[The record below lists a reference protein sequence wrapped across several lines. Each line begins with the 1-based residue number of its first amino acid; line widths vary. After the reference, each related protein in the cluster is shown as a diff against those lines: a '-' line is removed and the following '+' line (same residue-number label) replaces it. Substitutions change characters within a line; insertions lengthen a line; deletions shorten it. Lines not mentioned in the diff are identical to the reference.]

1 MPKQNWRKV
10 MVIGSGP
17 IIIGQAAEFD
27 YAGTQACRALREEG
41 IQTLLVNS
49 NPATIMTDREIAD
62 KIYIEPLT
70 PEFLERIIEKERP
83 DGLLATMGG
92 QTGLNLAFQ
101 LAQAGV
107 LERCGVTLLGTSLT
121 SISQA
126 EDREH
131 FRSLMQEINEPVPA
145 STIVSR
151 VEEALAFAQEIAYPV
166 IIRPAFTLGGTG
178 GGIAHNEQELKLI
191 AQSGLQAS
199 MIGQILVEKS
209 VAGWKEIEFEVLRD
223 GSGNSIAVC
232 HMENMDPVGIHTG
245 DSIVVAPC
253 QTLTQKEI
261 QTLRTSALKI
271 VEALRIEGGCNVQF
285 ALHPERLEYVVIEV
299 NPRLSRSSALA
310 SKATGYPIAKIATKI
325 AIGYTLPELSN
336 AVTGKTSACFEPALD
351 YVVVKMPRWP
361 FDKFSD
367 ADRTIGTQMKATGEV
382 MGLGRNLET
391 ALLKAVRSLE
401 AKAFGLLNPDLE
413 DLSNQEIE
421 LKCRKPE
428 DNQLFVM
435 AEAFRRGWTIEKI
448 NSLNQW
454 NPYYLQII
462 ENIVLL
468 AAELKAKPWDVLVLK
483 KAKRMGYADVEVARL
498 WGTTEQEVYD
508 FRQKNGLRAVFK
520 MVDTCAGEF
529 EASTPYFYSSY
540 DEEDEGE
547 VSSRRKVVV
556 LGSGPIRIGQGIE
569 FDYCTV
575 HAVKA
580 LRGAGVESIIINNNP
595 ETVSTDFDTADRLYF
610 EPLTLEDVCA
620 VLEKEKP
627 EGVIV
632 QFGGQTAIGLCKGL
646 KARGYNILGT
656 SVEDTD
662 RAEERGLF
670 DEVLQ
675 AIGAKRPRGG
685 CVSALSEAEK
695 LAAEIGYPLIVR
707 PSYVL
712 GGRAMQIVYDLP
724 QLREVL
730 TKALL
735 EFPGQQIWLDQY
747 LLGKEVEVDAIS
759 DGDRVCI
766 PGIMEHLERA
776 GIHSGDSIAVYPPQ
790 SILKKKQ
797 AEIVDLTVAI
807 ARSLNIKGLLNIQ
820 YVIYQDE
827 VYVLEVNP
835 RSSRTVPFLSK
846 VTGVPIVDLATRVIL
861 GQTLAS
867 QGINNGLWL
876 VGDKVAVKAPVFS
889 FSKLLL
895 VEPSLGPEMKST
907 GEVMGIDYQYQ
918 KALYKALLAVG
929 LRMSVHGTLLATLAD
944 RDKEEGLKLVER
956 FYKLGFRIIA
966 TKGTAQRIRQAGIEV
981 TTVEKL
987 HAGSEEIPEKIRQ
1000 GQVQCVLNT
1009 TTHGRKIASDG
1020 FAIRRS
1026 AVEQGIPCFTS
1037 LDTAEA
1043 WLKVLELNSPSLV
1056 AI

>member
-1 MPKQNWRKV
+1 MPKGNWQKV

-41 IQTLLVNS
+41 IETVLVNS
-49 NPATIMTDREIAD
+49 NPATIMTDRESAD

-83 DGLLATMGG
+83 DGLLPTMGG

-101 LAQAGV
+101 LSKAGV
-107 LERCGVTLLGTSLT
+107 LDRCGVTLLGTPLR

-126 EDREH
+126 EDREE
-131 FRSLMQEINEPVPA
+131 FRRLMRAINEPVPE
-145 STIVSR
+145 STIVDK
-151 VEEALAFAQEIAYPV
+151 VEAALAFAETTGYPV

-178 GGIAHNEQELKLI
+178 GGIAHDAEELKQI

-199 MIGQILVEKS
+199 MIGQILVERS

-223 GSGNSIAVC
+223 GAGNSITVC
-232 HMENMDPVGIHTG
+232 HMENMNPVGIHTG

-253 QTLTQKEI
+253 QTLTDQEV
-261 QTLRTSALKI
+261 QCLRSSALKI
-271 VEALRIEGGCNVQF
+271 VAALGIEGGCNVQF
-285 ALHPERLEYVVIEV
+285 ALHPARLEYVVIEV

-310 SKATGYPIAKIATKI
+310 SKATGYPIAKVAAKI
-325 AIGYTLPELSN
+325 AVGYNLSELTN
-336 AVTGKTSACFEPALD
+336 AITGQTTACFEPALD
-351 YVVVKMPRWP
+351 YVVVKIPRWP

-367 ADRTIGTQMKATGEV
+367 ADRSIGTQMKATGEV

-401 AKAFGLLNPDLE
+401 TKVFGLFDPLLAE
-413 DLSNQEIE
+413 LSDEEIE
-421 LKCRKPE
+421 DQCRRPE
-428 DNQLFVM
+428 DDHLFVI
-435 AEAFRRGWTIEKI
+435 AEAFRRGWSVKQIAG
-448 NSLNQW
+448 LNQW
-454 NPYYLQII
+454 QPFFLQKIKG
-462 ENIVLL
+462 IVTF
-468 AAELKAKPWDVLVLK
+468 AEQLKANPFHLPTLTR
-483 KAKRMGYADVEVARL
+483 AKRMGFADREVARL
-498 WGTTEQEVYD
+498 WQTTEQEVYA
-508 FRQKNGLRAVFK
+508 FRMNHGLRPVFK

-529 EASTPYFYSSY
+529 EATTPYFYSSY
-540 DEEDEGE
+540 DEEDEGA
-547 VSSRRKVVV
+547 VSTRRKVVV

-569 FDYCTV
+569 FDYCSV

-580 LRGAGVESIIINNNP
+580 LRRAGVESIIINNNP

-620 VLEKEKP
+620 VLDKEQP

-646 KARGYNILGT
+646 AERGYKILGT
-656 SVEDTD
+656 SVEDID
-662 RAEERGLF
+662 RAEERHLF
-670 DEVLQ
+670 DRVLQ
-675 AIGAKRPRGG
+675 EIGARRPRGG
-685 CVSALSEAEK
+685 CVATLEEGEK
-695 LAAEIGYPLIVR
+695 LAAELGYPLIVR

-712 GGRAMQIVYDLP
+712 GGRAMEIVYDQP
-724 QLREVL
+724 QLRTVL
-730 TKALL
+730 THALQ
-735 EFPGQQIWLDQY
+735 EFADQQIWIDQY
-747 LLGKEVEVDAIS
+747 LLGKEVEVDAIA
-759 DGDRVCI
+759 DGDRVCL

-790 SILKKKQ
+790 KITAEQQ
-797 AEIVDLTVAI
+797 AVITELTAAI
-807 ARSLNIKGLLNIQ
+807 ARSLRIKGLLNIQ

-846 VTGVPIVDLATRVIL
+846 VTGIPLVELATRVIMGESL
-861 GQTLAS
+861 SGM
-867 QGINNGLWL
+867 GISHGLQPA
-876 VGDKVAVKAPVFS
+876 GDKVAVKVPVFS
-889 FSKLLL
+889 FSKLHR

-907 GEVMGIDYQYQ
+907 GEVMGVDYQYQ
-918 KALYKALLAVG
+918 KALYKALLAAG
-929 LRMSVHGTLLATLAD
+929 FQMSVHGTLLATLAD
-944 RDKEEGLKLVER
+944 RDKAEGVELVKR
-956 FYKLGFRIIA
+956 FNKLGFRIIA
-966 TKGTAQRIRQAGIEV
+966 TAGTAKVLRQAGLEV
-981 TTVEKL
+981 TTVAKL
-987 HAGSEEIPEKIRQ
+987 HTGSTEIRDRIRS

-1009 TTHGRKIASDG
+1009 TTHGRKTASDG
-1020 FAIRRS
+1020 FAIRRA

-1043 WLKVLELNSPSLV
+1043 LLQVLEVNVPSL
-1056 AI
+1056 ITL

>member
-1 MPKQNWRKV
+1 
-10 MVIGSGP
+10 MV
-17 IIIGQAAEFD
+17 
-27 YAGTQACRALREEG
+27 
-41 IQTLLVNS
+41 
-49 NPATIMTDREIAD
+49 
-62 KIYIEPLT
+62 KI
-70 PEFLERIIEKERP
+70 
-83 DGLLATMGG
+83 
-92 QTGLNLAFQ
+92 
-101 LAQAGV
+101 
-107 LERCGVTLLGTSLT
+107 
-121 SISQA
+121 
-126 EDREH
+126 
-131 FRSLMQEINEPVPA
+131 
-145 STIVSR
+145 
-151 VEEALAFAQEIAYPV
+151 
-166 IIRPAFTLGGTG
+166 
-178 GGIAHNEQELKLI
+178 
-191 AQSGLQAS
+191 
-199 MIGQILVEKS
+199 
-209 VAGWKEIEFEVLRD
+209 
-223 GSGNSIAVC
+223 
-232 HMENMDPVGIHTG
+232 
-245 DSIVVAPC
+245 
-253 QTLTQKEI
+253 
-261 QTLRTSALKI
+261 
-271 VEALRIEGGCNVQF
+271 
-285 ALHPERLEYVVIEV
+285 
-299 NPRLSRSSALA
+299 
-310 SKATGYPIAKIATKI
+310 
-325 AIGYTLPELSN
+325 
-336 AVTGKTSACFEPALD
+336 
-351 YVVVKMPRWP
+351 PRWP

-401 AKAFGLLNPDLE
+401 TKAFGLLNPDLE
-413 DLSNQEIE
+413 SLNDQEIE

-435 AEAFRRGWTIEKI
+435 AEAFRRGWTIERI

-454 NPYYLQII
+454 NPYFLQKIK
-462 ENIVLL
+462 NIVSMAQKLQ
-468 AAELKAKPWDVLVLK
+468 AHPWDVLVLK
-483 KAKRMGYADVEVARL
+483 KAKKMGYADMEIARL

-508 FRQKNGLRAVFK
+508 FRQKNGLRTVFK

-529 EASTPYFYSSY
+529 EAGTPYFYSSY

-547 VSSRRKVVV
+547 VGYRRKVVV

-569 FDYCTV
+569 FDYCSV

-580 LRGAGVESIIINNNP
+580 LRRAGVESIIINNNP

-685 CVSALSEAEK
+685 CVSALREAEE

-730 TKALL
+730 TKALQ

-747 LLGKEVEVDAIS
+747 LLGQEVEVDAIS
-759 DGDRVCI
+759 DGDTVCI

-790 SILKKKQ
+790 TISDKKQ

-807 ARSLNIKGLLNIQ
+807 ARSINIKGLLNIQ

-861 GQTLAS
+861 GQSLAS
-867 QGINNGLWL
+867 QGINNGLWP

-1020 FAIRRS
+1020 FAIRRA

-1043 WLKVLELNSPSLV
+1043 WLKVLELNSPSLI

>member
-1 MPKQNWRKV
+1 MPKQNWQKV

-27 YAGTQACRALREEG
+27 YAGTQACRALKEEG
-41 IQTLLVNS
+41 VQTVLINS
-49 NPATIMTDREIAD
+49 NPATIMTDREVAD
-62 KIYIEPLT
+62 RIYIEPLAL
-70 PEFLERIIEKERP
+70 EFLERIIERERP
-83 DGLLATMGG
+83 DGLLSTMGG
-92 QTGLNLAFQ
+92 QTGLNLAYQ
-101 LAQAGV
+101 LAQTGV
-107 LERCGVTLLGTSLT
+107 LKRCGVTLLGTSLD
-121 SISQA
+121 SIGRA
-126 EDREH
+126 EDRER
-131 FRSLMQEINEPVPA
+131 FRALMQEIGEPVPA
-145 STIVSR
+145 STIVSQ
-151 VEEALAFAQEIAYPV
+151 VQDALDFAQEIGYPV
-166 IIRPAFTLGGTG
+166 IVRPAFTLGGTG
-178 GGIAHNEQELKLI
+178 GGIAHNAEELQTI
-191 AQSGLQAS
+191 AQNGLKAS
-199 MIGQILVEKS
+199 MIGQVLVEKS
-209 VAGWKEIEFEVLRD
+209 VAGWKEIEFEILRD
-223 GSGNSIAVC
+223 SRGNSIAVC
-232 HMENMDPVGIHTG
+232 HMENVDPVGVHTG

-253 QTLTQKEI
+253 QTLTHQEI
-261 QTLRTSALKI
+261 KTLKSSAFKI
-271 VEALRIEGGCNVQF
+271 VRALGIEGGCNVQF
-285 ALHPERLEYVVIEV
+285 ALHPEKLEYVVIEV

-336 AVTGKTSACFEPALD
+336 AVTGKTSACFEPTLD
-351 YVVVKMPRWP
+351 YVVVKIPRWP

-382 MGLGRNLET
+382 MALGRNLET

-401 AKAFGLLNPDLE
+401 SKVFGLLNPELE
-413 DLSNQEIE
+413 ALSDREIE

-428 DNQLFVM
+428 DNQLFYI
-435 AEAFRRGWTIEKI
+435 AEALRRGWTIEKI
-448 NSLNQW
+448 NKLNHW
-454 NPYYLQII
+454 NPYFLQKIK
-462 ENIVLL
+462 NIVLMAQKL
-468 AAELKAKPWDVLVLK
+468 QAQPWDLAVLK
-483 KAKRMGYADVEVARL
+483 EAKSMGYADVEIARL
-498 WGTTEQEVYD
+498 WSAKEQEIYD
-508 FRQKNGLRAVFK
+508 FRQQHGLKAAFK

-529 EASTPYFYSSY
+529 EAVTPYFYSSY
-540 DEEDEGE
+540 GEEDEGE
-547 VSSRRKVVV
+547 VSKRRKVVV

-569 FDYCTV
+569 FDYCSV
-575 HAVKA
+575 HAVKS
-580 LRGAGVESIIINNNP
+580 LRRAGVESIIINNNP

-646 KARGYNILGT
+646 KARGYKILGT
-656 SVEDTD
+656 AAEDID
-662 RAEERGLF
+662 RAEDRGHF

-685 CVSALSEAEK
+685 CISTLREGER

-712 GGRAMQIVYDLP
+712 GGRAMQIAYDLP
-724 QLREVL
+724 QLQEVL
-730 TKALL
+730 TQALQ

-747 LLGKEVEVDAIS
+747 LVGKEVEVDAIS
-759 DGDRVCI
+759 DGEKVCI

-790 SILKKKQ
+790 TIREEKQ
-797 AEIVDLTVAI
+797 AEIAKLSEAI
-807 ARSLNIKGLLNIQ
+807 ARSLRIKGLLNIQ
-820 YVIYQDE
+820 YVIYQDQI
-827 VYVLEVNP
+827 YVLEVNP

-846 VTGVPIVDLATRVIL
+846 ATGVPIVDLATRVIL
-861 GQTLAS
+861 GQSLTEL
-867 QGINNGLWL
+867 GIPNGLWPA
-876 VGDKVAVKAPVFS
+876 GDKVAVKATVFS
-889 FSKLLL
+889 FSKLLQ

-918 KALYKALLAVG
+918 KALYKALLAAG

-956 FYKLGFRIIA
+956 FYKLGFRIMA

-1009 TTHGRKIASDG
+1009 TTHGRKTASDG
-1020 FAIRRS
+1020 FAIRRA

-1043 WLKVLELNSPSLV
+1043 WLKVLEVYLPGLL
-1056 AI
+1056 AF